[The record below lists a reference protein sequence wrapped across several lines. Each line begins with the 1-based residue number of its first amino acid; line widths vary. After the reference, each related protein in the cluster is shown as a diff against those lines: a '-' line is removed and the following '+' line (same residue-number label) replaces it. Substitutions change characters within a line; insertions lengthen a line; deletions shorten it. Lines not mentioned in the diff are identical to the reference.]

1 MSNFDKHVAV
11 IAAQKFQADPALQAT
26 IKTLQDFEAYVATVG
41 TNLTD
46 AERAEINQ
54 AVELELMGQS
64 TLEILGNIAG
74 KPVTVQFAEEDGTA
88 TGELKPTKATKAKI
102 KKAVKAKVI
111 TKDALE
117 AAIIQD
123 AVDMVTPAEI
133 ANEAALQQAEAVFAK
148 QGIEIM
154 SPEKQGLA
162 ANSVLMRMGFGVIGN
177 SKKAYVAVETKAEQT
192 RFKVHK
198 TLLNSPELK
207 AISKADMRIRQF
219 VYKES
224 IPFDMGSVL
233 LSYAK
238 LDFVSGVL
246 DNYREVERPALVA
259 EFVKAYP
266 ARVDEAKAELKE
278 EFNAKDFPEPNE
290 VSGSFVFEYKL
301 MGFDVPG
308 ELASIN
314 KAVYAAQV
322 EKAKA
327 QIADVTHEIQQAQ
340 RAILFSLVDNLAFK
354 LMPDENGKTR
364 VINKGAVEKLQK
376 FLVDFDFNNVTGDAE
391 TKKLCG
397 QLKALTEG
405 ASPETFKNDAE
416 LKAATA
422 AKLVGIQDSLEGLLE
437 VKPERKYKDLD
448 EVA

>member
-1 MSNFDKHVAV
+1 M
-11 IAAQKFQADPALQAT
+11 
-26 IKTLQDFEAYVATVG
+26 
-41 TNLTD
+41 
-46 AERAEINQ
+46 
-54 AVELELMGQS
+54 
-64 TLEILGNIAG
+64 
-74 KPVTVQFAEEDGTA
+74 
-88 TGELKPTKATKAKI
+88 TK
-102 KKAVKAKVI
+102 
-111 TKDALE
+111 
-117 AAIIQD
+117 
-123 AVDMVTPAEI
+123 
-133 ANEAALQQAEAVFAK
+133 QAEVAE
-148 QGIEIM
+148 IEIM

-162 ANSVLMRMGFGVIGN
+162 ANSVLMRMGFGVVGN
-177 SKKAYVAVETKAEQT
+177 SKKAYVAVETKAEQS
-192 RFKVHK
+192 RFRVHK

-207 AISKADMRIRQF
+207 AIGKADMKIRQF

-238 LDFVSGVL
+238 LDFVTDVL
-246 DNYREVERPALVA
+246 DNYRDVERPALVA
-259 EFVKAYP
+259 EFVAAYP
-266 ARVDEAKAELKE
+266 ARVDEAQAELKE
-278 EFNAKDFPEPNE
+278 EFNAKDFPAPNE
-290 VSGSFVFEYKL
+290 VAGSFVFEYKL

-340 RAILFSLVDNLAFK
+340 RTILFSLVDNLAFK
-354 LMPDENGKTR
+354 LMPDATGKTR

-376 FLVDFDFNNVTGDAE
+376 FLVDFDFNNVTGDSE
-391 TKKLCG
+391 TKKLIG

-405 ASPETFKNDAE
+405 ASPETFKNDSE

-448 EVA
+448 EEEVAKA